1 MTVSAAIAVCLL
13 ALPGVAPQTG
23 KFMGAPETFSAR
35 ANVATEAAR
44 GDVYVTIHV
53 MKYSTEHE
61 LDAVVKALD
70 ASHAA
75 FLDALKKSPIAGQI
89 EVGKQT
95 FTIRWA
101 REAKD
106 AKGGRVITLVTD
118 KPIYF
123 VGAGVP
129 GAKSREGYDVAIVQ
143 LMMDS
148 AGLGEG
154 TMAAAAKVKS
164 GGDAGVQVDDYGT
177 QPVKLLSVKR
187 QIQ

>member
-1 MTVSAAIAVCLL
+1 MTVSAAIVTCLL
-13 ALPGVAPQTG
+13 ALPITAPQTG
-23 KFMGAPETFSAR
+23 RFVGAPETFSAR
-35 ANVATEAAR
+35 ANVATDAAR
-44 GDVYVTIHV
+44 GDVYVTIHLT
-53 MKYSTEHE
+53 KYSTEHD
-61 LDAVVKALD
+61 LDVVVKALD
-70 ASHAA
+70 AGHAE
-75 FLDALKKSPIAGQI
+75 FLDALRKSPVAGQI
-89 EVGKQT
+89 EIGKQT
-95 FTIRWA
+95 FNIRWA

-106 AKGGRVITLVTD
+106 QKGGREITLVTD

-148 AGLGEG
+148 AGLGDG

-164 GGDAGVQVDDYGT
+164 GGDAGVQVDDYGS